1 MIGNEVSVNLANPS
15 ETVFGTLN
23 KQSVEGVWIITHGM
37 PEQNPGQRFFPQHRI
52 VAIEDRGYRP
62 R

>member
-1 MIGNEVSVNLANPS
+1 MIGNEVSVTLCAPTEIVN
-15 ETVFGTLN
+15 GTLN
-23 KQSVEGVWIITHGM
+23 RQGIEGIWIIVHGM

-52 VAIEDRGYRP
+52 VEIEDRGYRP